1 MEELGKKLK
10 VGVFFR
16 NQCQNHSRQ
25 CIIIAFWLIAI
36 LLGIIHAWTVRHTM
50 NPDGISYLDIG
61 DAYFRRD
68 WNMALNAYWSPFY
81 PWLLGLIM
89 FLLKP
94 SPYNEFTI
102 VHIVNFVI
110 YLFAL
115 ASFHFFLIGLV
126 RFHRNWAVKIS
137 KDGDVTLPEG
147 VMLALGYTLFIW
159 SSLSLISIEAV
170 TPDMCVSAF
179 IYLISGILLR
189 IRMGA
194 ISWLRFIV
202 LGILL
207 GFSYL
212 SKSSMFILSCILLA
226 SNVFLLGNLRK
237 TIPRTVVTL
246 IGFLLIVSPFIIALS
261 ATKGRF
267 TLGDAGK
274 LNYLWVVNH
283 VPFPHYL
290 GDGTLKHP
298 ARLLSSMP
306 EIYEFR
312 MPIPGTY
319 PLHYDPSYWYEGIKL
334 NFDLGKQIFALGKN
348 IKTIFCGFETSIIIY
363 TILIFC
369 FMRHRRRLFIKDMLG
384 YWFLIIPAVL
394 TLAMY
399 SLVRVESRYIGSF
412 IVLLWMG
419 LFSAVRL
426 RNSPEAKRWMTY
438 TVICMLLLISIPIGY
453 SAMRSTYSM
462 LTYLI
467 QGEDNL
473 AHVHWQVANAMKQ
486 MGFHS
491 GDKIC
496 CVGKSYF
503 AYWARLARLQI
514 VADTQASANISFCEA
529 NRLVDPVLIESL
541 AKIKV
546 KAIVAQITSE
556 KSFSHTNWKQIGN
569 TDYYVYIL
577 ER

>member
-1 MEELGKKLK
+1 MDKDKK
-10 VGVFFR
+10 
-16 NQCQNHSRQ
+16 Q

-36 LLGIIHAWTVRHTM
+36 LLGIIHAWAGRHAM
-50 NPDGISYLDIG
+50 NPDGIFYLDIG

-81 PWLLGLIM
+81 SWLLGLIM

-94 SPYNEFTI
+94 SPYYEFTI

-115 ASFHFFLIGLV
+115 VSFHFFLIGLV
-126 RFHRNWAVKIS
+126 RCHRNRAVKVS
-137 KDGDVTLPEG
+137 KDKDVALPEG
-147 VMLALGYTLFIW
+147 ALLALGYTLFIW
-159 SSLSLISIEAV
+159 SSLRLISIEAV

-212 SKSSMFILSCILLA
+212 SKSSMLILSFIILA
-226 SNVFLLGNLRK
+226 SSVFLLGNLRK
-237 TIPRTVVTL
+237 AIPRTVVTL

-261 ATKGRF
+261 RTKGRF

-274 LNYLWVVNH
+274 INYLLFVNH
-283 VPFPHYL
+283 VPSPHYL
-290 GDGTLKHP
+290 EDVTLKRP
-298 ARLLSSMP
+298 VRLLSSMP
-306 EIYEFR
+306 EIYKVG
-312 MPIPGTY
+312 MPIYGTY
-319 PLHYDPSYWYEGIKL
+319 PLDYDPSHCYKGVKL
-334 NFDLGKQIFALGKN
+334 NFDLGKQIFALARN
-348 IKTIFCGFETSIIIY
+348 IKRIFYGFETGTIIY
-363 TILIFC
+363 GILIFC
-369 FMRHRRRLFIKDMLG
+369 FMGYRKRLFMKDMLE

-394 TLAMY
+394 ALAMY
-399 SLVRVESRYIGSF
+399 SLVIVESRYIGPF
-412 IVLLWMG
+412 IVLLCMG
-419 LFSAVRL
+419 FFSAVRL
-426 RNSPEAKRWMTY
+426 RDSQEAKRWMTY
-438 TVICMLLLISIPIGY
+438 TVICMLLLINIPIGY

-462 LTYLI
+462 LGYSI
-467 QGEDNL
+467 QGKNNL
-473 AHVHWQVANAMKQ
+473 AHVHWQVVDAMKQ

-496 CVGKSYF
+496 YVGKSYG

-514 VADTQASANISFCEA
+514 VAETQGSGNTSFCEA
-529 NRLVDPVLIESL
+529 DRLVGPVVIESL

-556 KSFSHTNWKQIGN
+556 KPLSHTNWKQVGN
-569 TDYYVYIL
+569 TDYYIYTL